1 MVPVLA
7 LVPERVKALKL
18 DAILLSATLPNV
30 IPQTAVKAKEKVRAR
45 AREEAKAVKKVKVK
59 VRVRV
64 RVRVREAKA
73 GANSPNNIHNN
84 LC

>member
-1 MVPVLA
+1 MLVLA
-7 LVPERVKALKL
+7 QARVKALKL

-64 RVRVREAKA
+64 RVREAKA